1 MIDRKFR
8 LANKIAYTKKG
19 LGIGSSHVING
30 ARNKGISE
38 SCSDMIRDTNPT
50 GR

>member
-8 LANKIAYTKKG
+8 PANKITYTKKG
-19 LGIGSSHVING
+19 LGIGSSQVING

-38 SCSDMIRDTNPT
+38 SSSDMVRDTIPT